1 MPNLADLT
9 PAFLDELS
17 EAALRSDRRRM
28 HYCIHADPSD
38 PVQMMVNAVAS
49 DSYIRPHRHSLDP
62 KVEHLSALRGTFACF
77 VFDDAGEVLS
87 SKIFGEH
94 GDAPFGITL
103 PPEAWH
109 TVVALD
115 DGAILLEV
123 KQGPFRPELA
133 KEPADW
139 SPEEGTAE
147 GAALIERLRAG
158 LPPLS

>member
-28 HYCIHADPSD
+28 HYCIHADHSD

-115 DGAILLEV
+115 DGAV